1 VKRALDVTVSAAALV
16 ILSPVLFII
25 AALVRWKLGSPIL
38 FKQVRPGLQAKPFT
52 LIKFRTMSSGPVDP
66 TDGSSDSD
74 RLDPFGAKL
83 RSTSL
88 DEMPE
93 LWNILKGDMSL
104 VGPRP
109 LLMHYLPLYS
119 ERQSR
124 RHEVRPGVTGWAQI
138 NGRNAPPW
146 PERLEMDVW
155 YVENRTI
162 WLDLKI
168 LALTIPRALRRSGV
182 TQEGQATVE
191 YFSGS
196 GS

>member
-1 VKRALDVTVSAAALV
+1 MKRALDLVGSALALV
-16 ILSPVLFII
+16 ILSPLL
-25 AALVRWKLGSPIL
+25 LVIGGLVWWKLGLPMF
-38 FKQVRPGLQAKPFT
+38 FKQLRPGLLGDPFT
-52 LIKFRTMSSGPVDP
+52 LIKFRTMKPGDAAQTDASGDQP
-66 TDGSSDSD
+66 

-88 DEMPE
+88 DELPE
-93 LWNILKGDMSL
+93 LWNVLKGDMSL

-119 ERQSR
+119 ERQAR
-124 RHEVRPGVTGWAQI
+124 RHEVRPGITGWAQI
-138 NGRNAPPW
+138 NGRNSTPW

-155 YVENRTI
+155 YVENRSM

-168 LALTIPRALRRSGV
+168 LALTIPRAVSRRGV
-182 TQEGQATVE
+182 SQEGQATVE
-191 YFSGS
+191 FFTGS